1 MATMHPSPDESAR
14 GKATRSVLD
23 WPAQA
28 GAATGVLLELKMRAR
43 RRHHR
48 RVTVAVACAFLIA
61 AAVTWRAPWRS
72 TPASSIVVLRPEQQI
87 LADGS
92 IIELKSGAEI
102 SVLFTPE
109 RRNVELKRGEA
120 HFQVAKNKA
129 RPFVVTV
136 DGLEVR
142 AVGTAFNVRRV
153 DAGVEV
159 LVTEGTVAVDEPK
172 QSRTVSLVDAGR
184 RVMVPASMAED
195 QAKMPVGHAA
205 LPRVMEVLPAEV
217 AQELSWLVPRLE
229 FSGTSLGEALPMFN
243 RFSRVQLTLGD
254 ASLSALQVSGIVRAD
269 NVDALLRLL
278 ETNFDIRAERRGET
292 ELILHRGR

>member
-1 MATMHPSPDESAR
+1 
-14 GKATRSVLD
+14 
-23 WPAQA
+23 
-28 GAATGVLLELKMRAR
+28 
-43 RRHHR
+43 
-48 RVTVAVACAFLIA
+48 
-61 AAVTWRAPWRS
+61 
-72 TPASSIVVLRPEQQI
+72 
-87 LADGS
+87 
-92 IIELKSGAEI
+92 
-102 SVLFTPE
+102 
-109 RRNVELKRGEA
+109 
-120 HFQVAKNKA
+120 
-129 RPFVVTV
+129 
-136 DGLEVR
+136 VR